1 MKKITLIVAMV
12 VMTTISAFAQLE
24 NPVTWQYA
32 AKKTPGKN
40 EATLYIKA
48 NIEPNWHL
56 YSQNLKPGGPNKT
69 EFSFTPSKD
78 FSLVGK
84 TTEPKPITKYEKVF
98 KMDVSYFEDEVVF
111 TQKIKLN
118 KGATTVKGKVEFMV
132 CDDKQCLPPSEVS
145 FSIPVK

>member
-1 MKKITLIVAMV
+1 MRKIIVMVAMTI
-12 VMTTISAFAQLE
+12 MTAMGAYAQLE

-48 NIEPNWHL
+48 SIDPSWHI

-69 EFSFTPSKD
+69 IFTFTPSKD
-78 FSLVGK
+78 YVVVGK
-84 TTEPKPITKYEKVF
+84 TAEPKPITKYEKVF
-98 KMDVSYFEDEVVF
+98 KMDVSYFENEVVF

-118 KGATTVKGKVEFMV
+118 KAATTVKGKVEFMV
-132 CDDKQCLPPSEVS
+132 CNDQQCLPPSEVA

>member
-78 FSLVGK
+78 FSLIGK
-84 TTEPKPITKYEKVF
+84 TAEPKPITKYEKVF

-132 CDDKQCLPPSEVS
+132 CDDKQCLPPSEVN

>member
-12 VMTTISAFAQLE
+12 VMTAISAFAQLE

-48 NIEPNWHL
+48 NIEANWHL

-69 EFSFTPSKD
+69 EFSFAPSKD
-78 FSLVGK
+78 FSLIGK
-84 TTEPKPITKYEKVF
+84 TMEPKPITKYEKVF

>member
-1 MKKITLIVAMV
+1 MKKITLIFAMV
-12 VMTTISAFAQLE
+12 VMATVSAFAQLE

-32 AKKTPGKN
+32 AKKTGKN

-48 NIEPNWHL
+48 NIDGNWHI
-56 YSQNLKPGGPNKT
+56 YSQNIKPGGPNKT
-69 EFSFTPSKD
+69 QFAFTPSKD

-84 TTEPKPITKYEKVF
+84 TLEPKPITKYEKVF
-98 KMDVSYFEDEVVF
+98 KMDVSYFENEVVF

-118 KGATTVKGKVEFMV
+118 KAATTVKGKVEFMV
-132 CDDKQCLPPSEVS
+132 CNDTSCLPPSEVS

>member
-1 MKKITLIVAMV
+1 MKKITLILAMV
-12 VMTTISAFAQLE
+12 VMTAISAFAQLE

-48 NIEPNWHL
+48 SIEPNWHL
-56 YSQNLKPGGPNKT
+56 YSQNIKPGGPNKT
-69 EFSFTPSKD
+69 EFTFTPSKD
-78 FSLVGK
+78 FTLLGK
-84 TTEPKPITKYEKVF
+84 TLEPKAITKFEKVF
-98 KMDVSYFEDEVVF
+98 NMNVSYFENEVLF
-111 TQKIKLN
+111 TQKVKLN
-118 KGATTVKGKVEFMV
+118 KATTTVKGKVEFMV